1 MRNASRSDR
10 EKFVALV
17 QQHAGG
23 DPQKRYSFAQRL
35 MRYGATYGRL
45 QEEQCNGPDYDS
57 VPRGWYPANMAAEEI
72 KADQDSRMNRIRD
85 TWQRAQ
91 DAIPAKES
99 KIEAAVSELCSK
111 FDCKAIFSGDPR
123 GNTLKIEV
131 KSGYSNSW
139 GGEGICVPTS

>member
-1 MRNASRSDR
+1 MQTASHSDR
-10 EKFVALV
+10 EKFVALI

-23 DPQKRYSFAQRL
+23 DPTQRYSLAQRL

-45 QEEQCNGPDYDS
+45 AEDACNGPEFNLPNTSYTA
-57 VPRGWYPANMAAEEI
+57 ANREAIAREI
-72 KADQDSRMNRIRD
+72 QAQWRR
-85 TWQRAQ
+85 QQ
-91 DAIPAKES
+91 DAIPAKQE
-99 KIEAAVSELCSK
+99 KIEAAVEKLCSE

-139 GGEGICVPTS
+139 GGEGILVPTS

>member
-1 MRNASRSDR
+1 MRNASHSDR
-10 EKFVALV
+10 EKFVALI

-23 DPQKRYSFAQRL
+23 DPTQRYSFAQRL

-45 QEEQCNGPDYDS
+45 AEDACNGPEYS
-57 VPRGWYPANMAAEEI
+57 NSEAYNKVI
-72 KADQDSRMNRIRD
+72 QD
-85 TWQRAQ
+85 TWQLRQ
-91 DAIPAKES
+91 DAIPAKQE
-99 KIEAAVSELCSK
+99 KIEAAVAKLCAE
-111 FDCKAIFSGDPR
+111 FDCRAIFSGDPR

>member
-1 MRNASRSDR
+1 MRNANHSDR
-10 EKFVALV
+10 EKFVALI

-23 DPQKRYSFAQRL
+23 DPTQRYSFAQRL

-45 QEEQCNGPDYDS
+45 AEDACNGPES
-57 VPRGWYPANMAAEEI
+57 SANEAYNKVI
-72 KADQDSRMNRIRD
+72 QD
-85 TWQRAQ
+85 TWQLRQ
-91 DAIPAKES
+91 GAIPAKQE
-99 KIEAAVSELCSK
+99 KIETAVTELCSK

>member
-1 MRNASRSDR
+1 MRRASHSDR
-10 EKFVALV
+10 EKFVALI

-23 DPQKRYSFAQRL
+23 EATQRYSFAQRL

-45 QEEQCNGPDYDS
+45 QEDQCNGPNYTGR
-57 VPRGWYPANMAAEEI
+57 PELYKAIEE
-72 KADQDSRMNRIRD
+72 R
-85 TWQRAQ
+85 WQLAQ
-91 DAIPAKES
+91 DAIPPKEA
-99 KIEAAVSELCSK
+99 KIEQAVTELCSK

-131 KSGYSNSW
+131 PSKYSNSW

>member
-1 MRNASRSDR
+1 MRAASHSDR
-10 EKFVALV
+10 EKFVALI

-23 DPQKRYSFAQRL
+23 DPQERYSFAQRL

-45 QEEQCNGPDYDS
+45 QEEQCNGPDYNGNEHHDRL
-57 VPRGWYPANMAAEEI
+57 VQAY
-72 KADQDSRMNRIRD
+72 
-85 TWQRAQ
+85 WQERQ

-99 KIEAAVSELCSK
+99 KIEAAVVELCAK

-131 KSGYSNSW
+131 KSG
-139 GGEGICVPTS
+139 GICVPTS